1 MYAAH
6 ETICR
11 MAKQAFGRQTALA
24 RIGHYGT
31 PPSKRVWAAQC
42 AAYLAAIVFNK
53 VVVASLLYAA
63 KGAMTDVG
71 NWLFGPLQSNP
82 DADLVVVMVL
92 CPWLLTSLQFWIF
105 DFLLKAKDPKADGSD
120 DGVDSGG
127 GADGLPYTALAAEKN
142 DVDGV
147 VIMGEDRRVG
157 GVSREELASAEA
169 AGGEV
174 DGATEAQRHN
184 PLHDGDDEG

>member
-1 MYAAH
+1 
-6 ETICR
+6 

-24 RIGHYGT
+24 RIGHCST

-82 DADLVVVMVL
+82 DAELVVVMVSDSIL
-92 CPWLLTSLQFWIF
+92 NIGYQAPSETPVLTEIQ
-105 DFLLKAKDPKADGSD
+105 P
-120 DGVDSGG
+120 
-127 GADGLPYTALAAEKN
+127 
-142 DVDGV
+142 
-147 VIMGEDRRVG
+147 VIG
-157 GVSREELASAEA
+157 
-169 AGGEV
+169 
-174 DGATEAQRHN
+174 T
-184 PLHDGDDEG
+184 